1 MDSVF
6 FLNFLTICFI
16 AECRSATVK
25 RIGEGTWE
33 GKKYDSVSNIQAST
47 RVLTKYKPEMVS
59 IFYYLPKSRKVRF
72 KWMQK
77 QKFLVFFFCSPVVVV
92 AEPVVDPDLELS
104 GRGGEVFLFCLHH
117 WLLHSRAAAAIC
129 FVTQNKGGR
138 GWARVPP
145 LDVQM

>member
-92 AEPVVDPDLELS
+92 AVPVADPDPELS
-104 GRGGEVFLFCLHH
+104 GRGERFFCFACTTGFYIPALRLQFV
-117 WLLHSRAAAAIC
+117 LLLKI
-129 FVTQNKGGR
+129 R
-138 GWARVPP
+138 GDGDGLGSLP
-145 LDVQM
+145 